1 MIVVDASIIVEVLLR
16 TDAGVTLA
24 QRLFGG
30 EETLHAPHLLDV
42 EVTQVLRRY
51 AARGEVTA
59 ERALESLR
67 LLAVLPVARYPHE
80 PLLQRMWALRAN
92 LTAYDA
98 AYVALAD
105 GLRAT
110 FVTRD
115 RRLASAPDLATTVEL
130 V

>member
-1 MIVVDASIIVEVLLR
+1 MIVVDASVIVEVLLR
-16 TDAGVTLA
+16 TDTGVTLA
-24 QRLFGG
+24 QRLFDGD
-30 EETLHAPHLLDV
+30 ETLHAPHLLDV
-42 EVTQVLRRY
+42 EVAQVLRRY

-59 ERALESLR
+59 HRALESLQ

-110 FVTRD
+110 LVTRD